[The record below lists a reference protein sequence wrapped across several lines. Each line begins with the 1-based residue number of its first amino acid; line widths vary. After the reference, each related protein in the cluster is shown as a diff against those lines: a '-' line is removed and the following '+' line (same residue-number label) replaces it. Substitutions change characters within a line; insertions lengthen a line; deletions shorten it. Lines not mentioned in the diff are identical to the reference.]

1 MTAGCLSSLGQLCSS
16 VHASSSAME
25 TFKCYPDVS
34 KIQKPCISH
43 NACFSGL
50 LVAGGIR
57 ASVRRD
63 QFISH
68 NLSQS
73 ALKREKALY
82 TVPAVV
88 EREAAA
94 TRWWLLL
101 SVARS
106 FALLQETGTGGVSLA
121 AHLCVFPENP
131 HKTVKSRVQAAF
143 TVCRSSW
150 KTIRRETGEK
160 RIPRQTSKPNPKRK

>member
-1 MTAGCLSSLGQLCSS
+1 MYQRFRNLA
-16 VHASSSAME
+16 
-25 TFKCYPDVS
+25 FP
-34 KIQKPCISH
+34 H
-43 NACFSGL
+43 NACFRGL

-63 QFISH
+63 RFISH

-82 TVPAVV
+82 PVPAVV
-88 EREAAA
+88 ERKAAA

-106 FALLQETGTGGVSLA
+106 FALLQETGTEGVSLA
-121 AHLCVFPENP
+121 THLCVFPENP
-131 HKTVKSRVQAAF
+131 HKTVKSRVQAAS
-143 TVCRSSW
+143 TVCRSTR

-160 RIPRQTSKPNPKRK
+160 RIPLQTSKPNPKRKSDFCDGFSCINSCISPCCCYI